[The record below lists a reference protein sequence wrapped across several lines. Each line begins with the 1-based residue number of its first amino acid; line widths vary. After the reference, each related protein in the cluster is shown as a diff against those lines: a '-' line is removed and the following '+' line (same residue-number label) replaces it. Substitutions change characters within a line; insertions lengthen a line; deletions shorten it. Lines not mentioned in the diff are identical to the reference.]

1 VEKRIINPWEWQNRL
16 GFSQGIEITN
26 GERVLYCA
34 GQASTD
40 EEGRPV
46 HKGDMRAQIRQALD
60 NLEVV
65 LKGAGFGLS
74 DVVRLNYFTTD
85 VEGFFKEYEA
95 ALKRLAEAG
104 CQPASK
110 PLGARRLA
118 FKELLIEMEATAVK

>member
-1 VEKRIINPWEWQNRL
+1 M
-16 GFSQGIEITN
+16 
-26 GERVLYCA
+26 
-34 GQASTD
+34 
-40 EEGRPV
+40 

-85 VEGFFKEYEA
+85 EEGFFKEYEA

-104 CQPASK
+104 CQPARCS
-110 PLGARRLA
+110 G
-118 FKELLIEMEATAVK
+118 